1 MTTLYDTIAENTGFQ
16 VPELFRRMTADGV
29 TDYTQN
35 RDQWQVKP
43 PALMMVSHHVEWWG
57 LEDVVNWDAPD
68 YYALTFVP
76 FAANGAGDLWAWYP
90 ASGTEEV
97 VFVPHDENA
106 AQHYAPHFEGFLFR
120 HIVQGLAEIYEHA
133 GQTYTPEQRV
143 QDAKANVNTLAPYL
157 RPAWVSLLNELT
169 SRPLEFD
176 KAWRCFGFL
185 KRKDAK
191 EIVERELAMSNLG
204 EEFPYQT

>member
-1 MTTLYDTIAENTGFQ
+1 MRPTS
-16 VPELFRRMTADGV
+16 R
-29 TDYTQN
+29 
-35 RDQWQVKP
+35 
-43 PALMMVSHHVEWWG
+43 
-57 LEDVVNWDAPD
+57 
-68 YYALTFVP
+68 
-76 FAANGAGDLWAWYP
+76 
-90 ASGTEEV
+90 ASSS
-97 VFVPHDENA
+97 
-106 AQHYAPHFEGFLFR
+106 
-120 HIVQGLAEIYEHA
+120 A